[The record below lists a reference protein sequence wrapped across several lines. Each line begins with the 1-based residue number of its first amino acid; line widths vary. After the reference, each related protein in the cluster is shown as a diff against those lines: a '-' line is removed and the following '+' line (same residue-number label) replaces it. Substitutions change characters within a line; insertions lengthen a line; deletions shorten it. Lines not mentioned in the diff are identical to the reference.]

1 MLYPIRPVM
10 RWAARLALIGATIIM
25 PAGEGTAASITVHAP
40 DGKGRVFVDVV
51 GPINDQD
58 YKIFKEKTDQINP
71 IGASSFKKQVIVT
84 LISPGG
90 NLTGLHIGELIRE
103 KTMSTFVPEDR
114 ECMSVCALIWL
125 AGTPRTVGENNVRIG
140 FHAAFNRSGGE
151 VTGPGNALVGAYLA
165 KLGLGYRAVVGMT
178 AALPGDM
185 TLLDPNRAKEWDVTW
200 EIMQAKSTVSIP
212 TAVAPPQNPFAPSR
226 PKIED
231 RPLPVAPPRPRI
243 KDKLSLGSHELSPN
257 LGERKRS
264 GGSECLAHSIQPER

>member
-1 MLYPIRPVM
+1 MLCPIRSVT

-40 DGKGRVFVDVV
+40 DGKGRVFLDVV

-58 YKIFKEKTDQINP
+58 YKTFKEKTDQINP
-71 IGASSFKKQVIVT
+71 IGASGFKKQVIVT

-151 VTGPGNALVGAYLA
+151 VSGPGNALVGAYLA
-165 KLGLGYRAVVGMT
+165 KLGLGNRAVIGMT

-200 EIMQAKSTVSIP
+200 EIMQPKSTVSIP
-212 TAVAPPQNPFAPSR
+212 TAAALPQNPFAPSR

-231 RPLPVAPPRPRI
+231 RPLP
-243 KDKLSLGSHELSPN
+243 
-257 LGERKRS
+257 RS
-264 GGSECLAHSIQPER
+264 GSFNWIPGYPHN